1 MTRRTLLADVSASM
15 CCVTDQGEHRKA
27 LRALI
32 GSPCVVRNQ
41 DGELRGRIRGT
52 AVECIVENVEQ
63 SIDLT
68 IFVVDLG
75 FGDLRELAGSELS
88 FNKNG

>member
-1 MTRRTLLADVSASM
+1 MTDHNEVRVALHSLVESSCLVKDK
-15 CCVTDQGEHRKA
+15 EH
-27 LRALI
+27 
-32 GSPCVVRNQ
+32 G
-41 DGELRGRIRGT
+41 DLRGHIRGI

-75 FGDLRELAGSELS
+75 FGDLRELTGSELS
-88 FNKNG
+88 FNKKG